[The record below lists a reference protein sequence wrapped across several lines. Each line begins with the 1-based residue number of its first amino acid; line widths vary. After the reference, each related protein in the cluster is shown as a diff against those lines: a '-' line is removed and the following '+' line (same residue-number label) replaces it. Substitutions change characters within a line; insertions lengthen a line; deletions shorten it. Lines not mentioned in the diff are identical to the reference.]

1 MSVPTQA
8 DFDRLLADLSAA
20 YAEIKKLSA
29 RVDELLAK
37 ETEAVETLARVR
49 AHLSAIQLPTRKPF
63 STTQIQSS

>member
-20 YAEIKKLSA
+20 YAEIKRLSA

-49 AHLSAIQLPTRKPF
+49 AHLAAAI
-63 STTQIQSS
+63 